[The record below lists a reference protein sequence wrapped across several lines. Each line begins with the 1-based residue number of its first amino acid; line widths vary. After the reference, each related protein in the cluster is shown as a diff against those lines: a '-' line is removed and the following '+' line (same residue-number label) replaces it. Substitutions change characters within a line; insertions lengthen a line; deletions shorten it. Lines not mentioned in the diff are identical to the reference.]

1 MSLNVL
7 AYPKEAKPLSRR
19 IIYLAFSFNRT
30 KLSVGFE
37 NGLKI
42 IDVDSSNIDFEKDGK
57 LPVQIIDFFDED
69 DDENIALYERVLPQ
83 TPLKGKGNKTRKRED
98 AKTTG
103 VPSHQQPSLFTSD
116 DTTNIPTDSIRE
128 TKSIVSPDD
137 KSLKVQAAI
146 EINEREPE
154 ISLPTLDV
162 PLNPPT
168 IFPPKHFVPAK
179 PPEIF
184 KSTVIINPSRS
195 NSVNEENITDPH
207 FQNQQLTEFYH
218 DELAANDVHNNQ
230 THLSPRQENVI
241 SGDVSSPLLV
251 ETSKQEAAESPV
263 QVDNSILP
271 LSNASSDNGS
281 NDRSEMLVTGELK
294 NIHAIVEEKISKTS
308 NFDNA
313 NGDINSTISSI
324 QKIPDLAKSTS
335 STAAAAATTTTTT
348 TTTTNTNTTTT
359 AALKEIKPS
368 HVVTTK
374 LSKENQMTIE
384 SCVFR
389 VVFWSLR
396 LNQLTKEICL
406 DREPMGIKIHKQF
419 VAIVL
424 LEKIFIVNQKG
435 KLVRILK
442 TFKNPLGICA
452 ISTQKEPAIAFP
464 DIERGS
470 VQIFRLNLLKSITIR
485 AHDNEITAIALTP
498 KADYVAT
505 ASSKGT
511 LIRVFDSSL
520 GNTIKE
526 FRRGAKPSIIYS
538 LAFNETGDFVCC
550 TSSSGTIHLFDVL
563 RDEGASNA
571 LLESFSIA
579 NEHSVAKYKGVQGLS
594 VCCFSPMSDRI
605 VFVATTQGKLIKLDF
620 GNFKHGVK
628 VISTF
633 EFAKQ

>member
-7 AYPKEAKPLSRR
+7 AYPREAKPLSRR

-42 IDVDSSNIDFEKDGK
+42 IDIDSSDIDFEKDGK

-69 DDENIALYERVLPQ
+69 DDENIAIYERMLPQ
-83 TPLKGKGNKTRKRED
+83 TPSKGKGNKNRRLED
-98 AKTTG
+98 TATTTTLA
-103 VPSHQQPSLFTSD
+103 SHQQPSLFASD
-116 DTTNIPTDSIRE
+116 DTNSTSSDSISE
-128 TKSIVSPDD
+128 TKNISSSDD
-137 KSLKVQAAI
+137 KSLKAQALI
-146 EINEREPE
+146 EINQREAE
-154 ISLPTLDV
+154 VSFPTLDV
-162 PLNPPT
+162 PMNPPT
-168 IFPPKHFVPAK
+168 EVPSNHFVPAK

-184 KSTVIINPSRS
+184 KSTAIINASRS
-195 NSVNEENITDPH
+195 NSVNEENSIDPYI
-207 FQNQQLTEFYH
+207 QTQQLTEFYH
-218 DELAANDVHNNQ
+218 VELASNIQENQ
-230 THLSPRQENVI
+230 TQLSPLQENVI
-241 SGDVSSPLLV
+241 SGDVSSSPLI
-251 ETSKQEAAESPV
+251 ETSKQETTG
-263 QVDNSILP
+263 NSVLP
-271 LSNASSDNGS
+271 LSNASFDNGS
-281 NDRSEMLVTGELK
+281 NNRMDTVVTGELK
-294 NIHAIVEEKISKTS
+294 NIHAIVEQKISKSSHSENT
-308 NFDNA
+308 NEN
-313 NGDINSTISSI
+313 INSTVASISD
-324 QKIPDLAKSTS
+324 P
-335 STAAAAATTTTTT
+335 TAAVDPTTTTTT
-348 TTTTNTNTTTT
+348 TTT
-359 AALKEIKPS
+359 LKEIKPS
-368 HVVTTK
+368 QVVTK
-374 LSKENQMTIE
+374 RSKENQKTIE

-389 VVFWSLR
+389 LVFWSLR

-406 DREPMGIKIHKQF
+406 DRELMGIKIHKQF
-419 VAIVL
+419 VAIIL

-452 ISTQKEPAIAFP
+452 ISTQKEPALAFP

-470 VQIFRLNLLKSITIR
+470 VQIFRLNLLKSITIK

-511 LIRVFDSSL
+511 LIRVFDTSL

-538 LAFNETGDFVCC
+538 LAFNETGDFLCC
-550 TSSSGTIHLFDVL
+550 TSSSGTIHLFDIL

-571 LLESFSIA
+571 LLESLSIA

-605 VFVATTQGKLIKLDF
+605 IFVATTQGKLIKLDF
-620 GNFKHGVK
+620 GDFKHGVK
-628 VISTF
+628 VISAF
-633 EFAKQ
+633 EFAK